1 MLTPNTMDTTHP
13 IIIVGAGPVGLTL
26 ALVLAR
32 YGVSSLVLEA
42 REAPTPRDESRAITW
57 MPRGLELLDWLG
69 LGHTFAEAGVL
80 RRAHEFWANGR
91 PLLALPF
98 DAVDTIHNYT
108 LQLPQHDT
116 ETLLGS
122 AALATD
128 RVEIRRGHRVVA
140 VGGSATEATV
150 RVEGFDGTYDIAAP
164 WAVGCDGFWSNV
176 RKGLGIATTWR
187 DYGAY
192 SAVADFEMEC
202 DLPDDVSRVVLDAA
216 QPYGFFYFA
225 PGRWRLIYRLNKGED
240 RKAMTTEA
248 AATALLHAKLPG
260 ARVDRFLW
268 ASAFRLGSAQSSAY
282 RQGRWLLAGDAA
294 HAMGPSA
301 GAGMMVG
308 VLGAWRLAWRLALA
322 AQGHPRGAELLDDY
336 GREQCIAADEVQ
348 DANALIF
355 RSIALTN
362 PVAAALRGAVLRGL
376 ARLPFFTRQLTA
388 KEALVSQI
396 LPVSGAADKPGT
408 GAWKELRRLGAW
420 HVGRRMPTPVIES
433 VYDAHRVD
441 PLSHLMIPIGRFDA
455 QAEAD
460 LAAALVK
467 HSPAPAQILAAPPD
481 QALRWRQAGA
491 SGVAVA
497 LVRPDQ
503 HVVAIYGRP

>member
-1 MLTPNTMDTTHP
+1 MMTRNTMDTTHP
-13 IIIVGAGPVGLTL
+13 IIIVGAGPVGLAL

-42 REAPTPRDESRAITW
+42 RAAPTPRDESRAITW

-69 LGHTFAEAGVL
+69 LGHTFAEVGVH

-98 DAVDTIHNYT
+98 DAVDSVHAYT

-116 ETLLGS
+116 ETLLES
-122 AALATD
+122 AALATGC
-128 RVEIRRGHRVVA
+128 VEIRRGHRVVE
-140 VGGSATEATV
+140 VGGSATEATA
-150 RVEGFDGTYDIAAP
+150 RVEGPHGAYHVAAP

-192 SAVADFEMEC
+192 SAVADFEMQC
-202 DLPDDVSRVVLDAA
+202 DLPVDVSRVVLDPAR
-216 QPYGFFYFA
+216 PYGFFYFA
-225 PGRWRLIYRLNKGED
+225 PGRWRLIYRLNRGED
-240 RKAMTTEA
+240 RQAMTTEA
-248 AATALLHAKLPG
+248 AATDLLHAKLPG

-268 ASAFRLGSAQSSAY
+268 ASAFRLGSAQSSTY
-282 RQGRWLLAGDAA
+282 RHGRWLLAGDAA

-308 VLGAWRLAWRLALA
+308 VLGAWRLGWRLALA
-322 AQGHPRGAELLDDY
+322 VQGHARGTALLDDY
-336 GREQCIAADEVQ
+336 AHEQRFAADEVQ

-362 PVAAALRGAVLRGL
+362 PIAAALRGVVMRGL

-388 KEALVSQI
+388 KEALVSQT
-396 LPVSGAADKPGT
+396 LPVSGAADKPAT
-408 GAWKELRRLGAW
+408 GVWKELDRLGAW
-420 HVGRRMPTPVIES
+420 KAGRRIPAAAVGSI
-433 VYDAHRVD
+433 YHANGADLR
-441 PLSHLMIPIGRFDA
+441 SHLLISIGHVNVQA
-455 QAEAD
+455 QG
-460 LAAALVK
+460 LAATLAE
-467 HSPAPAQILAAPPD
+467 HSPVPVQVLEAHPD
-481 QALRWRQAGA
+481 RATQWREAGT
-491 SGVAVA
+491 SSVAVA

-503 HVVAIYGRP
+503 HVVAIYGWP